1 MSGAGVDGSW
11 YLDVTD
17 WAKHSHWLSGA
28 MNLYTTVSLGVLGLL
43 VLLAWWRSRGQTD
56 NPLVRLGAVAVG
68 VAVAVGA
75 NELVKAL
82 VHERRPCLSLP
93 QAYTV
98 VACPGPTDYSFPSN
112 HTAFA
117 GALVA
122 ALFFFSWRLGL
133 VGLVLALIEG
143 FSRVYLGQHYP
154 HDVVAGL
161 LLGLVVTAA
170 VARVLSPLTVHWLAR
185 REQQAH

>member
-1 MSGAGVDGSW
+1 
-11 YLDVTD
+11 
-17 WAKHSHWLSGA
+17 
-28 MNLYTTVSLGVLGLL
+28 
-43 VLLAWWRSRGQTD
+43 
-56 NPLVRLGAVAVG
+56 VG
-68 VAVAVGA
+68 VAVAIGA

-98 VACPGPTDYSFPSN
+98 VACPGPTDYAFPSN
-112 HTAFA
+112 HTALA

-122 ALFFFSWRLGL
+122 ALFFFSRRLGV

-143 FSRVYLGQHYP
+143 FSRVYLGEHYP
-154 HDVVAGL
+154 HDVVVGL
-161 LLGLVVTAA
+161 LLGAVVTAA

-185 REQQAH
+185 RESQAH

>member
-11 YLDVTD
+11 YLDVTA
-17 WAKHSHWLSGA
+17 WAKDSRWLNGT
-28 MNLYTTVSLGVLGLL
+28 MNVYTTVSIGVLILL
-43 VLLAWWRSRGQTD
+43 LLWAWWRARHETS

-68 VAVAVGA
+68 IAASVGA

-98 VACPGPTDYSFPSN
+98 VACPGPADYSFPSN
-112 HTAFA
+112 HTALA

-122 ALFFFSWRLGL
+122 ALFFFSWRLGV

-143 FSRVYLGQHYP
+143 FSRVYLGEHYP

-161 LLGLVVTAA
+161 LLGLIVTTA

-185 REQQAH
+185 REQTIH

>member
-1 MSGAGVDGSW
+1 MAI
-11 YLDVTD
+11 
-17 WAKHSHWLSGA
+17 
-28 MNLYTTVSLGVLGLL
+28 
-43 VLLAWWRSRGQTD
+43 
-56 NPLVRLGAVAVG
+56 
-68 VAVAVGA
+68 GA

-98 VACPGPTDYSFPSN
+98 VACPGPTDYAFPSN
-112 HTAFA
+112 HTALA

-122 ALFFFSWRLGL
+122 ALFFFSRRLGV

-143 FSRVYLGQHYP
+143 FSRVYLGEHYP
-154 HDVVAGL
+154 HDVVVGL
-161 LLGLVVTAA
+161 LLGAVVTAA

-185 REQQAH
+185 RESQAH